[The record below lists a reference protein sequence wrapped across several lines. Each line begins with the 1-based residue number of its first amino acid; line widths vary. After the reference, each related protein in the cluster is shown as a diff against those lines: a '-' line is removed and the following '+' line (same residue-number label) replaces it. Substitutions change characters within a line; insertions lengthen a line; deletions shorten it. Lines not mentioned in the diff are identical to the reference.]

1 MRLRTPV
8 LAGFLALG
16 AMVLLAVA
24 LVRHE
29 VPAEERT
36 DVALAPVGAPVVASE
51 PDDWAG
57 RVRLTLERMHL
68 PIRGGDLEAL
78 LRTVDRNSKR
88 FGIDPL
94 TVLGIIAIESEFDP
108 LAVSPR
114 GAMGLMQLRADT
126 ARELAEDLGIAWR
139 SDDLLLDPDVNV
151 LLGSFYLS
159 RLLHRFGDIDA
170 ALAAFHDGPGRV
182 QLFKGQGESV
192 PLEYANRVWDAIVRL
207 DLRAIA

>member
-16 AMVLLAVA
+16 AMVLVSVA
-24 LVRHE
+24 LDR
-29 VPAEERT
+29 R
-36 DVALAPVGAPVVASE
+36 DAPVEDRTEATVAQVSAPAVVSE
-51 PDDWAG
+51 PDWTG
-57 RVRLTLERMHL
+57 RVRLTLERMRT
-68 PIRGGDLEAL
+68 PIRGKDLEAL
-78 LRTVDRNSKR
+78 LRTVDRSSKR

-94 TVLGIIAIESEFDP
+94 AVLGIIAIESEFDP
-108 LAVSPR
+108 LAVSPS

-159 RLLHRFGDIDA
+159 RLITRFGDIDA

-182 QLFKGQGESV
+182 QISKGQGGSV

>member
-16 AMVLLAVA
+16 AMVLVSVA
-24 LVRHE
+24 LDRRDAPVE
-29 VPAEERT
+29 DRT
-36 DVALAPVGAPVVASE
+36 AATLAPVSAPAVASE
-51 PDDWAG
+51 PDWSG
-57 RVRLTLERMHL
+57 RVRLTLERMHI
-68 PIRGGDLEAL
+68 PIRGKNLEAL
-78 LRTVDRNSKR
+78 LRTVDRSSKR

-94 TVLGIIAIESEFDP
+94 AVLGIIAIESEFDP

-159 RLLHRFGDIDA
+159 RLITRFGDIDA

-182 QLFKGQGESV
+182 QISKGQGGSV

>member
-1 MRLRTPV
+1 MRLRTPL

-24 LVRHE
+24 LDRR
-29 VPAEERT
+29 A
-36 DVALAPVGAPVVASE
+36 APVEDRTEATVAQVSAPAVASE
-51 PDDWAG
+51 PDWTG
-57 RVRLTLERMHL
+57 RVRLTLERMHI
-68 PIRGGDLEAL
+68 PIRGKNLEAL
-78 LRTVDRNSKR
+78 LRTVDRSSKR

-94 TVLGIIAIESEFDP
+94 AVLGIIAIESEFDP

-159 RLLHRFGDIDA
+159 RLITRFGDIDA

-182 QLFKGQGESV
+182 QISKGQGGSV

>member
-1 MRLRTPV
+1 MRLRTPL

-24 LVRHE
+24 LDR
-29 VPAEERT
+29 R
-36 DVALAPVGAPVVASE
+36 DAPVEDRTEATVAQVSAPAVASE
-51 PDDWAG
+51 PDWTG
-57 RVRLTLERMHL
+57 RVRLTLERMHI
-68 PIRGGDLEAL
+68 PIRGKNLEAL
-78 LRTVDRNSKR
+78 LRTVDRSSKR

-94 TVLGIIAIESEFDP
+94 AVLGIIAIESEFDP

-114 GAMGLMQLRADT
+114 GVMGLMQLRADT

-159 RLLHRFGDIDA
+159 RLITRFGDIDA

-182 QLFKGQGESV
+182 QLFKGQGGSV

>member
-16 AMVLLAVA
+16 AMVLLALA

-29 VPAEERT
+29 APAEERT
-36 DVALAPVGAPVVASE
+36 DVTRASVCAPVAASE
-51 PDDWAG
+51 PDWTG
-57 RVRLTLERMHL
+57 RVRLTLERMHV
-68 PIRGGDLEAL
+68 PIRGKNLEAL
-78 LRTVDRNSKR
+78 LRTVDRSSKR

-94 TVLGIIAIESEFDP
+94 AVLGIIAIESEFDP

-159 RLLHRFGDIDA
+159 RLINRFGDIDA